1 MNDIIQKIKE
11 ENICKIDEGV
21 SLSKLTT
28 YRVGG
33 KASCIAYPKDIN
45 ELVNLL
51 KLLKSNGVKYK
62 LLGNGS
68 NLLFSDN
75 DYQGVLIKL
84 SEFNNIEFIS
94 KNKLRVGAGYS
105 LIKLSLL
112 TAKKGLT
119 GLEFASGIPGS
130 VGGAVFMNAGAYK
143 SDMGYVVE
151 SVKVLT
157 PNYEVINLE
166 NKEMNF
172 HYRSSYLQKN
182 RDYICLEVII
192 KLQVGKRDAIE
203 EVIKER
209 RERRIASQPLEYP
222 SAGSVFRNPEGN
234 FAGKLI
240 EDCSLKGMKRG
251 GAMISDKHA
260 NFVVNYKDA
269 TSSDI
274 KYLIDLAHDTVLEKY
289 GIDIFGEAIEMAR
302 ENASLAGERINFIHR
317 DYMDFKHDY
326 KFDEII
332 SNLPSRGKK
341 TKEEMDSFY
350 GEFFEKSKSV
360 LAENAVMILY
370 SNESGFIKK
379 QLRLRPEYRLIQE
392 FIIRKKTNDALYI
405 IGYRS

>member
-151 SVKVLT
+151 GVKVLT
-157 PNYEVINLE
+157 TNYEVIN
-166 NKEMNF
+166 
-172 HYRSSYLQKN
+172 
-182 RDYICLEVII
+182 
-192 KLQVGKRDAIE
+192 
-203 EVIKER
+203 
-209 RERRIASQPLEYP
+209 
-222 SAGSVFRNPEGN
+222 
-234 FAGKLI
+234 
-240 EDCSLKGMKRG
+240 
-251 GAMISDKHA
+251 
-260 NFVVNYKDA
+260 
-269 TSSDI
+269 
-274 KYLIDLAHDTVLEKY
+274 
-289 GIDIFGEAIEMAR
+289 
-302 ENASLAGERINFIHR
+302 
-317 DYMDFKHDY
+317 
-326 KFDEII
+326 
-332 SNLPSRGKK
+332 
-341 TKEEMDSFY
+341 
-350 GEFFEKSKSV
+350 
-360 LAENAVMILY
+360 
-370 SNESGFIKK
+370 
-379 QLRLRPEYRLIQE
+379 
-392 FIIRKKTNDALYI
+392 
-405 IGYRS
+405 